1 MRWHV
6 YPDHEAASAAVAAKL
21 AEFVQNRPLA
31 TLALPSGNTPK
42 RVYELLVPHAPSFK
56 RVCIFALDEYLGLG
70 ADDPRSFAAFF
81 REHVFGPLGIEGG
94 RARCL
99 DGAAADPVREAAQ
112 YESMITAYGGL
123 DVTLLGL
130 GTNGH
135 IAFNEPAD
143 HLEAHTHVAEL
154 KPPASDVAP
163 RGITMGVAT
172 LLSSPKVLMLATG
185 SNKSQA
191 IRQMLRGPID
201 PRCPASLLQ
210 AHPDAEVFL
219 DTAAAADL

>member
-6 YPDHEAASAAVAAKL
+6 YPDHEAASVAVAAKL
-21 AEFVQNRPLA
+21 AEFVLGRPQA
-31 TLALPSGNTPK
+31 TFALPSGNTPK
-42 RVYELLVPHAPSFK
+42 RVYELLVPHAPAFK
-56 RVCIFALDEYLGLG
+56 RVCVFALDEYLGLP

-81 REHVFGPLGIEGG
+81 REYVFGPLGIEGG
-94 RARCL
+94 RARVL
-99 DGAAADPVREAAQ
+99 NGAATDAIREAAQ

-123 DVTLLGL
+123 DLTFLGL
-130 GTNGH
+130 GGNGH

-143 HLEAHTHVAEL
+143 VLEAHTHVAAL
-154 KPPASDVAP
+154 KPPATEVAP
-163 RGITMGVAT
+163 QGITMGIGT
-172 LLSSPKVLMLATG
+172 LFSAPKVLMLATG
-185 SNKSQA
+185 AKKSQA
-191 IRQMLRGPID
+191 VRAMLRGPID